1 MTVQT
6 RFPKGENFNRAVE
19 NAKNFRLRRAK
30 KHKNKRKI
38 LVSKYFSE
46 KTPPEGRRK
55 FLGEKCGGRGKTF
68 KKTLIDPLPFISEPI
83 WPEVDYSS
91 HSLK

>member
-19 NAKNFRLRRAK
+19 NAKIFRLRRAK

-68 KKTLIDPLPFISEPI
+68 KKTLEGAIKYEGGNTIYPDVCLA
-83 WPEVDYSS
+83 
-91 HSLK
+91 